1 MLSLV
6 FALGTSV
13 SVYAGEMR
21 MYSVDV
27 DGNNSDIS
35 NKSNFDVLA
44 LFEDEKQNNFSIKA
58 KNIGERSAELVWN
71 GDNVFLS
78 YEVCVLNPLTKT
90 YDDYDTVTK
99 NEIKLSS
106 LRPDTIYHFCVKN
119 PETEEILGAVR
130 FRTKSLK
137 PQLKVKNVR

>member
-44 LFEDEKQNNFSIKA
+44 LFEDEKQNSF
-58 KNIGERSAELVWN
+58 
-71 GDNVFLS
+71 
-78 YEVCVLNPLTKT
+78 
-90 YDDYDTVTK
+90 
-99 NEIKLSS
+99 
-106 LRPDTIYHFCVKN
+106 
-119 PETEEILGAVR
+119 
-130 FRTKSLK
+130 
-137 PQLKVKNVR
+137 PQL